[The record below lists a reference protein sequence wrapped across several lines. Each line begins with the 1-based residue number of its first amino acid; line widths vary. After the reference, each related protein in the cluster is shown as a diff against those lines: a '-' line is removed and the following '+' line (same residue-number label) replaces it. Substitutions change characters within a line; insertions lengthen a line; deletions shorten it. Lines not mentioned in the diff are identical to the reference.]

1 MKELPTIQTDTR
13 HGRALALID
22 EVEADR
28 VAAMFKALGDPVR
41 LRLTAL
47 IAAQDEICVC
57 HLTPHFALSGPTI
70 SHHLKQLREAG
81 LIDSERR
88 GTWIYYRIRPDALH
102 ALGQILHPLADESRS
117 WAGTAGQGRSSA
129 PQTPGRGATL
139 SRRKRQ
145 RQPLATS
152 SQR

>member
-1 MKELPTIQTDTR
+1 MKELPTIQPDPCNDLSTT
-13 HGRALALID
+13 LVD
-22 EVEADR
+22 EVEANR

-57 HLTPHFALSGPTI
+57 YLTPHFALAGPTI

-88 GTWIYYRIRPDALH
+88 GTWVYYRIQPDALR
-102 ALGQILHPLADESRS
+102 AMSQILQLMAALP
-117 WAGTAGQGRSSA
+117 
-129 PQTPGRGATL
+129 RG
-139 SRRKRQ
+139 
-145 RQPLATS
+145 
-152 SQR
+152 